1 MRGKSI
7 GQIVARRLTGAMV
20 SDEIEKELVDAGV
33 RAEFGVEGGREEM
46 AFANEDRKVVT
57 GGEGF
62 NVGAGMNDAG
72 SADEDHLEWAAFE
85 FCGLGEDGR
94 VDLAAVG
101 VALDGDIQGGEG
113 FLRGVLYVFG
123 EEDCAG
129 ACAEGGRG
137 FDEGLK
143 GVEETTALEE
153 FKEGSGFAAGNDETI
168 EISEFGWS
176 ADEFCGHAEA
186 GEGFGMGFE
195 CALQGEDADGDR
207 AGGLRG

>member
-1 MRGKSI
+1 
-7 GQIVARRLTGAMV
+7 MV

-33 RAEFGVEGGREEM
+33 RAEFGVKGGREEM
-46 AFANEDRKVVT
+46 AFANEDRKVVA

-62 NVGAGMNDAG
+62 NVGAGAGDAG
-72 SADEDHLEWAAFE
+72 GAYKDHLEWAAFE
-85 FCGLGEDGR
+85 FCGLAEDGR

-129 ACAEGGRG
+129 TGAEGGRG

-143 GVEETTALEE
+143 GVEETTVLEE
-153 FKEGSGFAAGNDETI
+153 FEEGGGFAAGNDETI

-176 ADEFCGHAEA
+176 ADEFCGYAEA
-186 GEGFGMGFE
+186 GDGFGVGFE
-195 CALQGEDADGDR
+195 CSLQGEDADGD
-207 AGGLRG
+207 GLRG